1 MNNFLGGG
9 GGLRGW
15 DGKGHQSSGL
25 FVRDPLPF
33 SFGVILVLGPRGG
46 KK

>member
-1 MNNFLGGG
+1 MNNFLGGD

-15 DGKGHQSSGL
+15 DGNGHQSSGL
-25 FVRDPLPF
+25 FVRDPLHC
-33 SFGVILVLGPRGG
+33 SFGVILVLGPRG